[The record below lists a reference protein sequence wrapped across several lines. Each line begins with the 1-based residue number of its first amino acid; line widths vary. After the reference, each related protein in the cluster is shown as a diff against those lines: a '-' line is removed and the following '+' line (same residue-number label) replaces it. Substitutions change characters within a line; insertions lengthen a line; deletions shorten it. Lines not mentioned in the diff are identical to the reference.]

1 MIFMKK
7 IFIFTFAISIAVLL
21 SVSAFSEPVNS
32 QSDFAIEAESTESDT
47 VNENDE
53 KTISTQEEV
62 LTDTDNENVDS
73 DDSQSADGTVANILS
88 ANKASAV
95 ETATWVEIKSKFK
108 DF

>member
-7 IFIFTFAISIAVLL
+7 IVIFAFALTIAVLL

-32 QSDFAIEAESTESDT
+32 QSDVTIEAESTESDT

-53 KTISTQEEV
+53 KTISTQEKV
-62 LTDTDNENVDS
+62 LTDIDSENVDS
-73 DDSQSADGTVANILS
+73 DDSQSADCTIANCLS

-95 ETATWVEIKSKFK
+95 ETATWAEIKSKFK